1 MGREEW
7 ELLTPSFVVGR
18 KAYALHGR
26 GDPSFAEHEKSMWSR
41 VETHTSLKDE
51 GCPPPI
57 KDFLLLL
64 GNEGEARGKWKSP
77 GLGVLCISLES
88 LPWASHLLSLG
99 LTASLPGLCG

>member
-1 MGREEW
+1 MLFMAAVTQALQNMKSQCGAGWR
-7 ELLTPSFVVGR
+7 LTPVS
-18 KAYALHGR
+18 K
-26 GDPSFAEHEKSMWSR
+26 MR
-41 VETHTSLKDE
+41 VA
-51 GCPPPI
+51 PPPI